1 MLYANENVV
10 HPLYMEPLLD
20 KDMQQ
25 LLRIKC
31 FLSVFLS
38 IQGYEDGPEYQFHN

>member
-10 HPLYMEPLLD
+10 HPLYTEPLPGEG
-20 KDMQQ
+20 MQQ

-31 FLSVFLS
+31 LLSVFLS

>member
-10 HPLYMEPLLD
+10 HPIYMEPLPG

-25 LLRIKC
+25 LLGTKC

-38 IQGYEDGPEYQFHN
+38 IQGYEHGLEYQFHN